1 MQMKLHNLALIAALG
16 ISAFVNPAMAGANS
30 AKTADSGTTAT
41 LCLRGIPKTAIITIN
56 NTAYDQPLSGPLTL
70 APGSVQLSISSEG
83 TQILKSFSV
92 KAGDVKVINF
102 SNNAEY
108 ASVDII
114 SEPIGAEIL
123 IDERK
128 KGQTPFMDSLV
139 QPGFH
144 VISIKRVGYNPVTRE
159 VNLLPQEELELSY
172 ELTRSKAWLDSISR
186 AKVIKRQKRRFVQRL
201 AYTAMGVA
209 CAGAAGYF
217 EIAARNNI
225 TTANDVAQTYDKE
238 ESGFDQLRARYYDN
252 RNAASKNIKRR
263 DLSAELA
270 GVAAFGFL
278 LTFIF

>member
-1 MQMKLHNLALIAALG
+1 MKLHNLALIAALC
-16 ISAFVNPAMAGANS
+16 ISAFVNPAMAGTNS
-30 AKTADSGTTAT
+30 AKTADSGTMAT
-41 LCLRGIPKTAIITIN
+41 LCLRGIPKTAVITIN
-56 NTAYDQPLSGPLTL
+56 TTAYDQPLSGPITL
-70 APGSVQLSISSEG
+70 NPGSVQLSISSEG

-128 KGQTPFMDSLV
+128 KGQTPFVDSLV

-144 VISIKRVGYNPVTRE
+144 VISIKRVGYNPVIRE

-201 AYTAMGVA
+201 VYTAMGVA

-278 LTFIF
+278 LTFVF